1 MSELRVEIN
10 AVELD
15 AIITGL
21 ELVRDSTSTLTNGHI
36 MEVAALALTVMK
48 DLTPVVPEWPAWYYA
63 KDGEIWELI
72 SDEDVTRHYVVS
84 EHRFFILPL
93 IAAGDRA
100 WRPAS
105 FAREFVGGKLI
116 WSAGGH
122 NE

>member
-10 AVELD
+10 AVELEG
-15 AIITGL
+15 IIAGL
-21 ELVRDSTSTLTNGHI
+21 RMVRDSTSTLTNSAISG
-36 MEVAALALTVMK
+36 VAEKALTVMK

-105 FAREFVGGKLI
+105 FAREFVAGKLI
-116 WSAGGH
+116 WSAG
-122 NE
+122 ETE

>member
-1 MSELRVEIN
+1 MSELRVEID

-105 FAREFVGGKLI
+105 FAREFVAGKRI
-116 WSAGGH
+116 WSAG
-122 NE
+122 ETE

>member
-1 MSELRVEIN
+1 MSELRVEID

-36 MEVAALALTVMK
+36 MGVAALVLTVLK

-63 KDGEIWELI
+63 KEGEIWELT

-93 IAAGDRA
+93 IASDDRA
-100 WRPAS
+100 LHPAS
-105 FAREFVGGKLI
+105 FAREFVAGKRI
-116 WSAGGH
+116 WSAG
-122 NE
+122 ETQ

>member
-1 MSELRVEIN
+1 MSELRVEID

-36 MEVAALALTVMK
+36 MEVAALALTVLK

-63 KDGEIWELI
+63 KDGEIWELS

-84 EHRFFILPL
+84 EHGFYILPL
-93 IAAGDRA
+93 IGTEDQA

-105 FAREFVGGKLI
+105 FAREFVAGKLI
-116 WSAGGH
+116 WSAG
-122 NE
+122 ETQ

>member
-1 MSELRVEIN
+1 MTELRIDIN

-72 SDEDVTRHYVVS
+72 SDEGVTRHYVVS

-105 FAREFVGGKLI
+105 FAREFVAGKRI
-116 WSAGGH
+116 WSAG
-122 NE
+122 ETE

>member
-1 MSELRVEIN
+1 MSELRVEID

-48 DLTPVVPEWPAWYYA
+48 DLTPVVPDWPAWYYA
-63 KDGEIWELI
+63 KDGEVWELS
-72 SDEDVTRHYVVS
+72 SDEATTRHYVVF

-105 FAREFVGGKLI
+105 FAREFVAGKRI
-116 WSAGGH
+116 WSAGGTQ
-122 NE
+122 

>member
-1 MSELRVEIN
+1 MSELRVEID

-15 AIITGL
+15 AIIAGL

-105 FAREFVGGKLI
+105 FAREFIGGKRI
-116 WSAGGH
+116 WSAG
-122 NE
+122 ETE

>member
-1 MSELRVEIN
+1 MSELRVEID

-21 ELVRDSTSTLTNGHI
+21 KLVSDSTSTLTNGHI
-36 MEVAALALTVMK
+36 MEVAAKALAVMK
-48 DLTPVVPEWPAWYYA
+48 NLTPVVTTWPAWYYA
-63 KDGEIWELI
+63 EDGEIWELS
-72 SDEDVTRHYVVS
+72 SDEDVTRHYVAS

-105 FAREFVGGKLI
+105 FAREFVAGKLI
-116 WSAGGH
+116 WSNIEP